1 LDNLSH
7 ATAAS
12 AQQSHHRKPVTF
24 DEVRQAIYEDRTG
37 AANAAHEI
45 NAGSDTPDSAPPWI
59 EWLARHGAWMRIFR
73 NRGTGVPIKTGRRK
87 SHVVL

>member
-59 EWLARHGAWMRIFR
+59 EWLARHGAWDADFPQPRH
-73 NRGTGVPIKTGRRK
+73 RGADKDGTEE
-87 SHVVL
+87 